1 MLAARDLSARF
12 PFTTVLSAFGARF
25 GAVVGVSAL
34 LGCPTPS
41 TTSDTGVPS
50 EDSAVI
56 EPVTPPLTT
65 GTPSN
70 PTEAPADFGCVGS
83 ATGPM
88 PGDTVPFTFALRGFG
103 SGDEVRN
110 ARIHFFP
117 DNVPTLDC
125 TGSCIEVT
133 TDMMGNAAVMA
144 PANGWYAYHVFFRMG
159 GSAASTYV
167 DSVQINEPAPAASG
181 GMTEGNAVSAG
192 TLALIPAVITGVARP
207 MGTALIA
214 GEVQDCTGTASRGAA
229 IRVYRADGTRILSDW
244 SDGVAPQVR
253 FFDGEENPDDTSEFT
268 QVDGLYAVL
277 NLPAPEDGFDDIRV
291 EAWGVTSEGAEP
303 MLLGCEQVGVYAD
316 GVSIVNV
323 GPLRNDYPAGHL
335 CL

>member
-1 MLAARDLSARF
+1 MLAARDLLVRF
-12 PFTTVLSAFGARF
+12 PSTSLHRF
-25 GAVVGVSAL
+25 GAVLGVSAL
-34 LGCPTPS
+34 LGCPTP
-41 TTSDTGVPS
+41 TPR
-50 EDSAVI
+50 EDSGMGGTDAPIV
-56 EPVTPPLTT
+56 ETETPPLTT

-70 PTEAPADFGCVGS
+70 PTEAPAVFGCVGT

-88 PGDTVPFTFALRGFG
+88 PGADVDFTLQLRGFG
-103 SGDEVRN
+103 SGDEVRG
-110 ARIHFFP
+110 ARMHFFP
-117 DNVPTLDC
+117 DNLPTLDC

-133 TDMMGNAAVMA
+133 TDMMGNAAVTA

-159 GSAASTYV
+159 GSAGSTYV

-181 GMTEGNAVSAG
+181 GTTEGNAVSAG

-207 MGTALIA
+207 AGTALIA
-214 GEVQDCTGTASRGAA
+214 GRVDDCAGDPTRGAT
-229 IRVYRADGTRILSDW
+229 IRAYTADGARIPSNWD
-244 SDGVAPQVR
+244 DGVAPQVR
-253 FFDGEENPDDTSEFT
+253 FFDGEENPDDEATYT

-277 NLPAPEDGFDDIRV
+277 NLPAPEDGFEDIRI
-291 EAWGVTSEGAEP
+291 EAWGVTAEGAEP
-303 MLLGCEQVGVYAD
+303 ILLGCEQVGVYAD